1 MDQWLSHL
9 EAGVLWSVVCLMCCI
24 QHFWNQHAITAGFK
38 LFLSFCRWIRESDS
52 QSTLAAWTLELSRDW
67 EAYEE
72 VLSGKTV
79 LSKDTK
85 EEGKREREGERAET
99 LTNHGRYLLSFTGVH
114 WKCFL
119 LPGLHG
125 AWSNPTEGI
134 FWPCTNWGMVMCALS
149 KASEVWCIV
158 SLLKPESVLVSLQYM
173 NY

>member
-1 MDQWLSHL
+1 M
-9 EAGVLWSVVCLMCCI
+9 VCLICCI

-52 QSTLAAWTLELSRDW
+52 QSTLAVWTLELSRDW

-72 VLSGKTV
+72 VLSVKTV

-85 EEGKREREGERAET
+85 EEGKGEREGERAET
-99 LTNHGRYLLSFTGVH
+99 LTNHGRYLLSFTGCIKSVF
-114 WKCFL
+114 CCQVCMG
-119 LPGLHG
+119 PAETRGR
-125 AWSNPTEGI
+125 I
-134 FWPCTNWGMVMCALS
+134 FWPCPNWGMVLCALS